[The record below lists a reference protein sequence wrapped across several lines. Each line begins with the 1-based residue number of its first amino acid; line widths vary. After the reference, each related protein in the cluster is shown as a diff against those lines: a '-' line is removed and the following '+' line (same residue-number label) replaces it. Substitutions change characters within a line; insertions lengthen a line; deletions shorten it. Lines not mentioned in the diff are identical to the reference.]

1 MIPDHVIPD
10 PRSYKKKKFLRKYE
24 LNLFSFVSILFHFFF
39 HLHFHFHFH
48 GTNPRNQD
56 ELERWAVASKQKE
69 DDSIVLQKYTRA
81 DEAKIKELNFSIE
94 QLTREKLK
102 CEVKGTFLTPTYT

>member
-1 MIPDHVIPD
+1 V
-10 PRSYKKKKFLRKYE
+10 
-24 LNLFSFVSILFHFFF
+24 LFYSHF
-39 HLHFHFHFH
+39 
-48 GTNPRNQD
+48 RNQD

-102 CEVKGTFLTPTYT
+102 CEVKERNIFNILIRMNFNYNIGY

>member
-1 MIPDHVIPD
+1 LLYH
-10 PRSYKKKKFLRKYE
+10 SY
-24 LNLFSFVSILFHFFF
+24 
-39 HLHFHFHFH
+39 FH
-48 GTNPRNQD
+48 GTYFRNQD

-102 CEVKGTFLTPTYT
+102 CEVMRIFQTSK